1 MVRTILDET
10 RLEPSCPGAR
20 SQWML
25 LTPAILRFAYLKLLL
40 IDTLKID
47 RSFVIGISDNA
58 DDKAV
63 ILTLLPR

>member
-1 MVRTILDET
+1 
-10 RLEPSCPGAR
+10 
-20 SQWML
+20 ML